1 MKPDL
6 QPWRLTLDTNP
17 EDCNASCIMCE
28 EHSPHST
35 YIEELFQRTG
45 HRRRRM
51 PREWLPQILDQAC
64 ELGIREVIP
73 STMGEP
79 LIYPHFDYLL
89 ELVAQRGLR
98 LNLTTNGSFPRRT
111 VEDWAQRLVPITTD
125 VKFSWNGAT
134 KPTYEKVMIGL
145 DFDRSL
151 DNLRRFVAVRDALA
165 GAGGNYCR
173 VTLQLTFM
181 THNMH
186 ELADIIALAARC
198 NVDRLKG
205 HHLWAH
211 WQEVQEL
218 GFKHSPESRRTWNR
232 LVAEARATA
241 DRCRRPDGQ
250 PVLLEGIYELPE
262 NPTDDRPDIPDHYEC
277 PFLGREIW
285 VAPDGRI
292 NPCCAPDELRQ
303 QLGFFGRVPETTL
316 RQALESPEYLDL
328 LNHYRQRPLCQT
340 CNMRKP

>member
-1 MKPDL
+1 MKSEL
-6 QPWRLTLDTNP
+6 KPWRLTLDTNP
-17 EDCNASCIMCE
+17 EDCNASCVMCE

-45 HRRRRM
+45 RRRRRM
-51 PREWLPQILDQAC
+51 PREWLPLILDQAC
-64 ELGIREVIP
+64 ELGVREVIP

-79 LIYPHFDYLL
+79 LIYPHFEYLV
-89 ELVAQRGLR
+89 ECCAERGLK

-111 VEDWAQRLVPITTD
+111 PEAWAALLAPITTD

-134 KPTYEKVMIGL
+134 KATYEKVMIGL

-151 DNLRRFVAVRDALA
+151 DNLQRFVSVRDEVART
-165 GAGGNYCR
+165 GGNYSR

-186 ELADIIALAARC
+186 ELAQIIELAARC
-198 NVDRLKG
+198 NVDRVKG

-211 WQEVQEL
+211 WQEVEQL
-218 GFKHSPESRRTWNR
+218 SFKHSSESRRNWNQ
-232 LVAEARATA
+232 LVIEARAA
-241 DRCRRPDGQ
+241 AERCRRPNGQ
-250 PVLLEGIYELPE
+250 TVLLEGVYELSEDPRRE
-262 NPTDDRPDIPDHYEC
+262 SEEIPDHYQC
-277 PFLGREIW
+277 PFLGRELW

-292 NPCCAPDELRQ
+292 NPCCAPDDLRQ
-303 QLGFFGRVPETTL
+303 SLGYFGQVPETTL
-316 RQALESPEYLDL
+316 RQALESPEYQEL
-328 LNHYRQRPLCQT
+328 LGHYRNRPLCQT